1 MFGLKKICR
10 LLGVAALLTAGTVQ
24 GAMASEIDLKIPSLD
39 VEYNIFGYSILGSQI
54 LLYGLSICIL
64 GLLFGLYEFVKI
76 KKMCY
81 LLFKGCCG

>member
-39 VEYNIFGYSILGSQI
+39 V
-54 LLYGLSICIL
+54 
-64 GLLFGLYEFVKI
+64 
-76 KKMCY
+76 
-81 LLFKGCCG
+81 